1 MFRSTRSI
9 SLAYAV
15 SVLPSRVFVAWTL
28 SIALLVF
35 LSARPVAAQA
45 AGEYGH
51 LATGSSAG
59 VTATGNKVDSA
70 VSNKLDSAVSSK
82 TDSTATPD
90 NRPSYVV
97 IPDKHPAG
105 ATIAETNPE
114 DANRRALEVR
124 AGLDAAKL
132 SFKSVPAKAVVRIN
146 GKPVGETPL
155 LISLAPGT
163 YKIEMEGPRMEF
175 GKQQLTVGAKDTR
188 EVQLRLSAAPR
199 YPNHITLQ

>member
-1 MFRSTRSI
+1 MFRSTLSI

-15 SVLPSRVFVAWTL
+15 SVLPSRVFVAWAM

-45 AGEYGH
+45 AVEYGH
-51 LATGSSAG
+51 LATGNSAG
-59 VTATGNKVDSA
+59 VTAPSNKVDSA
-70 VSNKLDSAVSSK
+70 VSKKVDSAGSDK
-82 TDSTATPD
+82 TDSTASPD

-97 IPDKHPAG
+97 FPDKHPAAG
-105 ATIAETNPE
+105 SVAETNPE
-114 DANRRALEVR
+114 DANRRALELR